1 MGENN
6 FMNKLK
12 KYVSVFVYS
21 YNTCKKYSEI
31 FLPVV
36 IIISIASLSL
46 PLLQNYF
53 AKYVVSSITLKTNI
67 TSFLKAIVLWT
78 ISLLAIKT
86 IEYIANYYFS
96 KKNRALRNRIF
107 QQINHIRMNV
117 RYELTLDSDY
127 QKKLSIARSVMDRNI
142 PCVVGIQNSTITF
155 AAGIISLF
163 IYTSLITKL
172 HWGILFIYVSIYVA
186 ELLINIRHTKFVR
199 DFRDRLIPLQRK
211 IAYVAGRSGDIKA
224 AKDVRVYNMSEWFSH
239 KYMDFSNEKAEVID
253 QREKINHCNRI
264 KSAFLT
270 LARNIASYIF
280 LLLMYCNGKIEI
292 SDFVFFI
299 GVIATF
305 SSVLSNLQGNIQDIY
320 NNYLEVKDYID
331 FENCSDCVTN
341 TKKKLDLPKEIK
353 TIEFVNVSYCY
364 PGSSYEILSNI
375 DLWLK
380 INEKTGLV
388 GLNGAGKTTLVL
400 LMCGLLKP
408 TKGKILMNGVDISDY
423 DMNAYTNLFSAVFQD
438 ISVLPDSVLNNIG
451 MQTEYTDEQI
461 KKIREITLECG
472 LEKINLKSKFI
483 KEIFDDAICLSG
495 GEMQKIALARAVFK
509 TAQVLILDEPT
520 ASLDPLAEQQ
530 LYLNYGKFSENKI
543 SMFISHRL
551 ASTTFCDNIVMLDHG
566 TIIESGNHNQLMRQ
580 NGKYKELF
588 ETQRKYYKKKS
599 MEADCL

>member
-1 MGENN
+1 
-6 FMNKLK
+6 MNKFK
-12 KYVSVFVYS
+12 KYVNVFVYS

-31 FLPVV
+31 FLPVI

-53 AKYVVSSITLKTNI
+53 AKYVVSSIALKTDMA
-67 TSFLKAIVLWT
+67 SFLKTIVIWT

-86 IEYIANYYFS
+86 IEYIANYYFT
-96 KKNRALRNRIF
+96 KKSRVLRNRIF
-107 QQINHIRMNV
+107 QQINHIRMDV

-155 AAGIISLF
+155 IVDIISLF

-172 HWGILFIYVSIYVA
+172 HWGILVIYVSIYAA

-224 AKDVRVYNMSEWFSH
+224 AKDVRVYNMSKWFSH
-239 KYMDFSNEKAEVID
+239 KYMDFGNEKAEIID
-253 QREKINHCNRI
+253 QREKINHRNRI

-270 LARNIASYIF
+270 LVRNIASYIF

-305 SSVLSNLQGNIQDIY
+305 SSVLSNLQGNIQNVY

-331 FENCSDCVTN
+331 FENCSNCVTN
-341 TKKKLDLPKEIK
+341 TEKKLDLPKEIN

-364 PGSSYEILSNI
+364 PGSSYEILSNV
-375 DLWLK
+375 DLLLR

-408 TKGKILMNGVDISDY
+408 TKGKILMNGVDISNY
-423 DMNAYTNLFSAVFQD
+423 EMNAYTNLFSAVFQD

-451 MQTEYTDEQI
+451 MKTEYTDEQI
-461 KKIREITLECG
+461 KKIEEITLECG

-566 TIIESGNHNQLMRQ
+566 TIIENGNHNQLMRQ

-588 ETQRKYYKKKS
+588 ETQRKYYKKKL